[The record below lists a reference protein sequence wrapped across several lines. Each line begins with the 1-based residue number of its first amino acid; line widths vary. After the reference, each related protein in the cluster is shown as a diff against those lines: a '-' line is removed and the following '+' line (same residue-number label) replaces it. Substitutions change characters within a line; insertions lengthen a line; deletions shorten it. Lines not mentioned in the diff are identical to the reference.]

1 MSAMDRIPMPP
12 KLAALQADETAA
24 FGLRLMR
31 SFLKL
36 RDRAHRRELIALAE
50 RLVEKEERFSI
61 EPGE

>member
-1 MSAMDRIPMPP
+1 MDRIPMPP
-12 KLAALQADETAA
+12 KLAALQADETTA

-36 RDRAHRRELIALAE
+36 RDRTHRSELIAFAE
-50 RLVEKEERFSI
+50 RLVEKEEKFSI

>member
-12 KLAALQADETAA
+12 KLAALQTDETTV
-24 FGLRLMR
+24 FGLRLMK

-36 RDRAHRRELIALAE
+36 RERAHRSELVAFAE
-50 RLVEKEERFSI
+50 RLVDKEEKVSI

>member
-1 MSAMDRIPMPP
+1 MDRIPMPP
-12 KLAALQADETAA
+12 KLAALQTDETTV

-36 RDRAHRRELIALAE
+36 RERAHRSELVAFAE
-50 RLVEKEERFSI
+50 RLVDKEEKVSL

>member
-1 MSAMDRIPMPP
+1 MDRIPMPP
-12 KLAALQADETAA
+12 KLTALQTDETTA

-36 RDRAHRRELIALAE
+36 RDRAHRSELIALAE
-50 RLVEKEERFSI
+50 RLVEKEEKFSV

>member
-1 MSAMDRIPMPP
+1 MDRIPMPP
-12 KLAALQADETAA
+12 KLAALQTDETTA

-36 RDRAHRRELIALAE
+36 RDRAHRSELIAFAE
-50 RLVEKEERFSI
+50 RLAAKDEQFSV

>member
-12 KLAALQADETAA
+12 KLAALQVDETTM
-24 FGLRLMR
+24 FGLRLMK

-36 RDRAHRRELIALAE
+36 RERAHRSDLVAFAE
-50 RLVEKEERFSI
+50 RLVEKEEEVSV